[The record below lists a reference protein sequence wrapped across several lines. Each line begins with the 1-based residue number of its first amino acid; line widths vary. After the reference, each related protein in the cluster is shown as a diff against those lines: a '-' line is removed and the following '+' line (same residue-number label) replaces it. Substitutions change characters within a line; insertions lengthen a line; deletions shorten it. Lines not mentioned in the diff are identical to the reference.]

1 MLARVHQDCQKC
13 TPQIHLLPL
22 VTHPTHTPP
31 PETVRT
37 LKPAVAR
44 QVVKWNERTKSY
56 DHFPEPLAYY
66 YLLPTLFRFSFL
78 TDTENGEQFRPNIV
92 SIGHVELALVP
103 DALLEDVIWALRTF
117 IKAFELGEETDLRY
131 LGLVKPD
138 QVFGVI
144 KWYMV
149 RCSTG

>member
-1 MLARVHQDCQKC
+1 MSALAQSSISPSPRTDLMDGYSVRRPKVRSASATQKPDKRPSMLARVHQDCQKC

-56 DHFPEPLAYY
+56 DHFPE
-66 YLLPTLFRFSFL
+66 
-78 TDTENGEQFRPNIV
+78 
-92 SIGHVELALVP
+92 
-103 DALLEDVIWALRTF
+103 
-117 IKAFELGEETDLRY
+117 
-131 LGLVKPD
+131 
-138 QVFGVI
+138 
-144 KWYMV
+144 
-149 RCSTG
+149 